1 MASVLLIDDDIEV
14 LKINKKYLDNEGFQT
29 LTAATAIDGIR
40 LIQKYHPDCI
50 VLDVMM
56 PQVNGFQACNKIR
69 KITDAPVIFLTG
81 RTSEDDKIKGLM
93 LGADDYIIKPYSLKE
108 LHARILAHIRRN
120 QSVASAPS
128 TVLSF
133 PPLKIDKTAHKAYC
147 MAEELPLSMKEYDLL
162 LYLASNPNKVI
173 TFENIATTLWG
184 SYQENDRRTIM
195 VQMSRL
201 RKKLSYYNGLERMIE
216 TVWSKGYKFVAT

>member
-1 MASVLLIDDDIEV
+1 MSTILLIDDDIDV

-29 LTAATAIDGIR
+29 LTAANAIDGIH
-40 LIQKYHPDCI
+40 LIEKHNPDCI

-69 KITDAPVIFLTG
+69 TLTDAPVIFLTG

-108 LHARILAHIRRN
+108 LHARIVTRIRRN
-120 QSVASAPS
+120 QPSAFLPS

-133 PPLKIDKTAHKAYC
+133 PPLKIDKTAHKAYYEE
-147 MAEELPLSMKEYDLL
+147 EELSLSIKEYDLL
-162 LYLASNPNKVI
+162 LYLASNPNTVI
-173 TFENIATTLWG
+173 TFEDIAKTLWG
-184 SYQENDRRTIM
+184 NYQENDRRTIM

-201 RKKLSYYNGLERMIE
+201 RKKLGYYNGLENMIE
-216 TVWSKGYKFVAT
+216 TVWSKGYKFIAT

>member
-1 MASVLLIDDDIEV
+1 MVTVLLIDDDIDV

-29 LTAATAIDGIR
+29 LTAANAVDGIR
-40 LIQKYHPDCI
+40 LIEKHQPDCI

-56 PQVNGFQACNKIR
+56 PQINGFQACSKIR
-69 KITDAPVIFLTG
+69 TLTDASVIFLTG
-81 RTSEDDKIKGLM
+81 RTTEDDKIKGLM

-108 LHARILAHIRRN
+108 LHARILAHVRRN
-120 QSVASAPS
+120 QSSASAPS

-133 PPLKIDKTAHKAYC
+133 PPLKIDKTAHKAYYEE
-147 MAEELPLSMKEYDLL
+147 EELSLSMKEYDLL
-162 LYLASNPNKVI
+162 LHLASNPNTVI
-173 TFENIATTLWG
+173 TFEDIANALWG

-201 RKKLSYYNGLERMIE
+201 RKKLAYYNGLENMIE
-216 TVWSKGYKFVAT
+216 TVWSKGYKFLAP

>member
-1 MASVLLIDDDIEV
+1 MTTILLIDDDIDV

-40 LIQKYHPDCI
+40 LIEQYHPDCI

-56 PQVNGFQACNKIR
+56 PQVNGFQACSKIR
-69 KITDAPVIFLTG
+69 TLTDAPVIFLTG

-108 LHARILAHIRRN
+108 LHARILARIRRN
-120 QSVASAPS
+120 QAPTYVPS
-128 TVLSF
+128 TILSI
-133 PPLKIDKTAHKAYC
+133 PPLKIDKTTHKVYYEE
-147 MAEELPLSMKEYDLL
+147 EELTLSKKEYDLL
-162 LYLASNPNKVI
+162 LYLASNPNTVI
-173 TFENIATTLWG
+173 TFEDIATTLWG
-184 SYQENDRRTIM
+184 SYHENDRRTIM

-201 RKKLSYYNGLERMIE
+201 RKKLGYYNELENMIE
-216 TVWSKGYKFVAT
+216 TVWSKGYKFIAT